1 MSASVYR
8 FVFVQEN
15 AQCCCFARGNS
26 FSIKVISNSLD
37 YLQRFVLECSVNLKK
52 QRQLFSNISLRLR
65 LFSERSLQF
74 INFVSC
80 LFK

>member
-37 YLQRFVLECSVNLKK
+37 YLQRFVLKIKSRAQRELKK
-52 QRQLFSNISLRLR
+52 TETIIFKYFSP
-65 LFSERSLQF
+65 FAF
-74 INFVSC
+74 IQ
-80 LFK
+80 